1 MTWGGDLSIRLGEE
15 TLSADSR
22 FGFGWLGDNL
32 RPDAPLLVA
41 VHGSERDHLATRD
54 AFAELADSHGLNVLA
69 PLFPKGV
76 AEQGYDDGYKFL
88 VEDDIDYIDLLDAMV
103 SQFSAMTGAL
113 PARFFLFGFSG
124 GAQFAQRYAVF
135 KAQQLRGLVLAAPG
149 AVTLL
154 DARLEWWPGLA
165 HAERA
170 IGRQPDLE
178 ALKRVP
184 VAVTVG
190 CNDVSAGPVRSDP
203 ATRNGSLHAD
213 AAGDTRLERARR
225 LHQSFS
231 ALGGTSLLIEIPD
244 TDHKLL
250 PNAQAASTII
260 AQWLD
265 ATSTSTKVRDYNG

>member
-1 MTWGGDLSIRLGEE
+1 MSFDP
-15 TLSADSR
+15 R
-22 FGFGWLGDNL
+22 FGFSWLAGNL
-32 RPDAPLLVA
+32 KPDAPLLVA

-54 AFAELADSHGLNVLA
+54 AFAELAASHGLNVLA

-76 AEQGYDDGYKFL
+76 AEPGYDDGYKFL

-103 SQFSAMTGAL
+103 SQFYAMTGAR

-135 KAQQLRGLVLAAPG
+135 KARQLRGLILAAPG

-154 DARLEWWPGLA
+154 DSSLEWWPGLA

-178 ALKRVP
+178 ALKQIP
-184 VAVTVG
+184 VSVTVG
-190 CNDVSAGPVRSDP
+190 RQDLSAGLVRRDP

-213 AAGDTRLERARR
+213 AAGDTRLERAQRM
-225 LHQSFS
+225 HQSLA
-231 ALGGTSLLIEIPD
+231 ALGGSSQLIEIPD

-250 PNAQAASTII
+250 PNAQAASTTI
-260 AQWLD
+260 ARWLD
-265 ATSTSTKVRDYNG
+265 AISTSTEVRDYNA